1 MRRGDAALGRLTFDQ
16 RDFCWLRRRL
26 SLIKRY
32 PPVSNPWSAAAAV
45 GAVPRRI
52 SDRRWRTFVIVFLA
66 LAGVLARPDNVRA
79 QGHWEWAPLGVG
91 CARAIS
97 VGPNGVPWILGCPGG
112 DPNATGPAWVY
123 YLTWSYPPDLFFA
136 AYQWNY
142 DNFSA
147 MTLYVNLNG
156 VPFATDIFGN
166 VWWEELNSATGDWT
180 GTEEPS
186 GVWGL
191 AASCSI
197 FPGLFEL
204 DCVGAIAVGV
214 NREISQPAGEMFF
227 PNQWSYYYPGD
238 TVANAAIYGV
248 GCPTLCWMGPFT
260 YYSWYQA
267 LNSSIWQAE
276 LAYIQNYGVAS
287 TPWSSLPGSATAI
300 TMFTTPGGSLPTAVD
315 VRQTP
320 WALTASGDV
329 YSWQLAAGQWVQV
342 PFPEP
347 AISISDG
354 AVLGQSGTLY
364 LCVDFQCWGGNP
376 SSADWNHIYPTSNGV
391 FIQLRQAATGGVIS
405 QAVIGGPSGQ
415 NINSLPPTSPIAWAI
430 DIQGNIYY
438 AQYVS
443 TEPSQ

>member
-1 MRRGDAALGRLTFDQ
+1 
-16 RDFCWLRRRL
+16 
-26 SLIKRY
+26 
-32 PPVSNPWSAAAAV
+32 
-45 GAVPRRI
+45 
-52 SDRRWRTFVIVFLA
+52 
-66 LAGVLARPDNVRA
+66 
-79 QGHWEWAPLGVG
+79 
-91 CARAIS
+91 
-97 VGPNGVPWILGCPGG
+97 
-112 DPNATGPAWVY
+112 
-123 YLTWSYPPDLFFA
+123 
-136 AYQWNY
+136 
-142 DNFSA
+142 

-166 VWWEELNSATGDWT
+166 VWWEKSNGATGNST
-180 GTEEPS
+180 GAEEPTMF
-186 GVWGL
+186 GYGCEL
-191 AASCSI
+191 SI
-197 FPGLFEL
+197 FPGLFETRL
-204 DCVGAIAVGV
+204 CRAIAVGI
-214 NREISQPAGEMFF
+214 NGRFLNLLARCF
-227 PNQWSYYYPGD
+227 PKS
-238 TVANAAIYGV
+238 VVLLLSRRHCANAAIYGV
-248 GCPTLCWMGPFT
+248 GCPTLCWMGPFA
-260 YYSWYQA
+260 YSVGIRPLTA
-267 LNSSIWQAE
+267 ASGRRTCLHTE
-276 LAYIQNYGVAS
+276 LWRGIYAVV
-287 TPWSSLPGSATAI
+287 SLPGSATAI

-443 TEPSQ
+443 TEPISERWFQLCTTSYLTSPRGAN